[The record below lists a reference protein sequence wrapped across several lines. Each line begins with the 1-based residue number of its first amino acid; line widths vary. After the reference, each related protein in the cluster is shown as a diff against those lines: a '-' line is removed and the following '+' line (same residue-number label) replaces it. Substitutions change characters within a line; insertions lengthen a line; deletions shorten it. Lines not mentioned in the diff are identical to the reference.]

1 MDEPQEAERLVV
13 YATEDDEVDG
23 EALWSWVVRQAK
35 ETGVAGATVWRGVAG
50 LGRGGRTRSDRFPD
64 AEAGLPIAVEV
75 IDRPAAIQGLL
86 DRLWTVSPEVL
97 VTVEPVTR
105 LA

>member
-1 MDEPQEAERLVV
+1 MEEPQEAERLVV

-64 AEAGLPIAVEV
+64 AEAGLPIVVEV
-75 IDRPAAIQGLL
+75 IDRPAAIRSLL
-86 DRLWTVSPEVL
+86 DRLWTVSPGVL
-97 VTVEPVTR
+97 VTVEPVTW